1 MPLHR
6 QHSPNREA
14 YEAGYDRGLMS
25 GYLTSRSSHVM
36 QPERIPGVYDNGDH
50 RDDFVAGWQ
59 RGFTFGLKARGMGR
73 TL

>member
-1 MPLHR
+1 MPLRR
-6 QHSPNREA
+6 QHRPNREA

-25 GYLTSRSSHVM
+25 GYLTSRCPSVM
-36 QPERIPGVYDNGDH
+36 RSEWIPGVYGTEER
-50 RDDFVAGWQ
+50 RDDYVAGWQ